1 MFDSPSLDRSP
12 ADHHLSEAADKA
24 HPLPSVS
31 MAEIDVFSME
41 GGFVPE

>member
-1 MFDSPSLDRSP
+1 MFDSPSLDRP
-12 ADHHLSEAADKA
+12 LADHHFSEAADKA